1 MHLGRSQKKFQQI
14 FPKNGRVI
22 TVQNDLV
29 NEKKTQF
36 CNFKAV
42 ELKNYTKST
51 WKIDKL
57 KRKCMGN
64 SLLVVWGLYKGA
76 PGNTPKKKAK
86 NGLFWLF
93 FEKLSCLKRPN
104 PSKFV
109 WAILLDVRD

>member
-1 MHLGRSQKKFQQI
+1 
-14 FPKNGRVI
+14 
-22 TVQNDLV
+22 
-29 NEKKTQF
+29 
-36 CNFKAV
+36 
-42 ELKNYTKST
+42 
-51 WKIDKL
+51 
-57 KRKCMGN
+57 MGN

-76 PGNTPKKKAK
+76 PGNTPQKKAK